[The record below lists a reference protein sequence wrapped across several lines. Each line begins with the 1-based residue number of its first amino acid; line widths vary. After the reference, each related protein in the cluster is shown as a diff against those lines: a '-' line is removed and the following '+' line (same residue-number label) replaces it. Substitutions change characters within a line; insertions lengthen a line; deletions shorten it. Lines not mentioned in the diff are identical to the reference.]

1 MDTVTQQ
8 ITSDEK
14 PSSKGQSWPLP
25 FNISLET
32 LELIIKG
39 FFQAGGD
46 TRPVSAP
53 DLSKTTGLN
62 ATTVKSNC
70 RFLVSF
76 GILHRTDGQMYS
88 LTQKGSDY
96 VKSIS
101 SGDELHASA
110 LVKELTA
117 NSPLRDLQGFI
128 ELRGAGQLSYE
139 QLFTHI
145 RTMARLPENPKYPR
159 GIAGPYVTGI
169 NTLIDLLVKG
179 QILPTNFRTA
189 KTDAQPG
196 STTRK
201 AGATGK
207 SMIQKERARP
217 SAESNTTTDFAELR
231 SDDFLFRVRTN
242 AKAIAFAKSQFAAW
256 LDYLAKNESTDE
268 SPDAPSN

>member
-1 MDTVTQQ
+1 MATVTQQ
-8 ITSDEK
+8 IARDEK
-14 PSSKGQSWPLP
+14 LSSKGQSWPLP

-32 LELIIKG
+32 LELIIRG

-46 TRPVSAP
+46 SQPISAA

-70 RFLVSF
+70 RFLVAF
-76 GILHRTDGQMYS
+76 GILHQTDGQKYS

-101 SGDELHASA
+101 SGDGVHTSA
-110 LVKELTA
+110 LIKELTA

-139 QLFTHI
+139 QLFAHI

-169 NTLIDLLVKG
+169 NTLIDLFVKG
-179 QILPTNFRTA
+179 QILPADFRTA
-189 KTDAQPG
+189 KIDIEPG
-196 STTRK
+196 GTPRK
-201 AGATGK
+201 AGSTAK

-217 SAESNTTTDFAELR
+217 FPESNTSTDFAELR
-231 SDDFLFRVRTN
+231 SDDFLFRVRRN
-242 AKAIAFAKSQFAAW
+242 ANAIAFAKSQFAAW
-256 LDYLAKNESTDE
+256 LDYLAKKESTAE
-268 SPDAPSN
+268 NPDATP